1 MAKKKEL
8 YKLAV
13 VDDRLLLRVPPQLVG
28 AEVANLDDIQR
39 ELHVMDVPY
48 LPERLLEIYERSTG
62 NFEELS
68 DLTSGKFLMQVEI
81 SHDEQSAFLN
91 LIPPLKYFL
100 PSCANLIITKK

>member
-28 AEVANLDDIQR
+28 AEVATLDDIQR

-48 LPERLLEIYERSTG
+48 LPERLL
-62 NFEELS
+62 
-68 DLTSGKFLMQVEI
+68 
-81 SHDEQSAFLN
+81 
-91 LIPPLKYFL
+91 
-100 PSCANLIITKK
+100 

>member
-39 ELHVMDVPY
+39 ELHIMDVPC
-48 LPERLLEIYERSTG
+48 LLY
-62 NFEELS
+62 
-68 DLTSGKFLMQVEI
+68 TS
-81 SHDEQSAFLN
+81 
-91 LIPPLKYFL
+91 
-100 PSCANLIITKK
+100 PSPRD